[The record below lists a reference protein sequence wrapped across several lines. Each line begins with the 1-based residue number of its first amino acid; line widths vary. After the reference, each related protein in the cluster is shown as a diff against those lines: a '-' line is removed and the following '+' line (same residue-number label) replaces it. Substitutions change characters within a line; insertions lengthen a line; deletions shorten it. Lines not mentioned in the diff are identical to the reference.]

1 MRYLIDTDWT
11 IHYLNGQ
18 PDVVRKVDELR
29 NEGVALSV
37 VSLAELY
44 EGVYYSRDPQESERQ
59 LDAFL
64 RGVAVL
70 GLDVETC
77 KLFGKERGR
86 LRATGKT
93 VGDFDLLIG
102 AAALRH
108 NVTLLTSNRRHFE
121 VIEGLRL
128 QPL

>member
-18 PDVVRKVDELR
+18 LEVIQRVDELR
-29 NEGVALSV
+29 AEGVALSV

-44 EGVYYSRDPQESERQ
+44 EGVYYSRNPQESERQ

-70 GLDVETC
+70 GIDVETC
-77 KLFGKERGR
+77 KLFGRERGR
-86 LRATGKT
+86 LRAAGKT
-93 VGDFDLLIG
+93 VGDLDLLIG
-102 AAALRH
+102 SAALRH
-108 NVTLLTSNRRHFE
+108 RLTVLTNNRRHFE
-121 VIEGLRL
+121 LIEGIQL
-128 QPL
+128 PSA